1 MDSAL
6 LIVPA
11 SLTSHRF
18 LNFHFWMKFGSLGPR
33 SSYEVASA
41 FSLSTLIS
49 AGFPVGQAR
58 RLQLTTVPSPGRHK
72 DGMSISDQVPADWY
86 KPNILQSLWEEFF
99 SCLAIIMKQWQ
110 AKYINKPSSTLNGF
124 LSILP

>member
-18 LNFHFWMKFGSLGPR
+18 LNFQFWMKFGSLGPR
-33 SSYEVASA
+33 SRYEVASG

-58 RLQLTTVPSPGRHK
+58 RLQLTTVPCPARHK
-72 DGMSISDQVPADWY
+72 DSVCISDRVPADWY
-86 KPNILQSLWEEFF
+86 KPNSLQSLWEEFF
-99 SCLAIIMKQWQ
+99 
-110 AKYINKPSSTLNGF
+110 F
-124 LSILP
+124 LPGYNNEAVAGKIY